1 MIYNNNKYWLLNLKP
16 RYGIFFSLIF
26 VFIISNL
33 VCFNR
38 KIWDSK
44 EVVAYLQED
53 TDLVWQINV
62 DVLDTMML
70 NEIKYI
76 VVDGT
81 KYEVIKEEISS
92 IMTDENNKTN
102 YQIIFLR
109 TTGLSLN
116 NNNFY
121 KIKIYY
127 NEDYIYKKIINF
139 IKG

>member
-16 RYGIFFSLIF
+16 RYGILFSLIF